1 MNERLEQCVKQNKWE
16 IEKLEKSVA
25 EYKKNL
31 AEELRKAAD
40 RIEQAEANVLYKPET
55 SWITSYL
62 ELIENAQTDLKA
74 AYQHRE
80 ALKYIVGE

>member
-40 RIEQAEANVLYKPET
+40 RIEKAEAALYQPEM
-55 SWITSYL
+55 SSINSYI
-62 ELIENAQTDLKA
+62 ELIENAQTDLIA
-74 AYQHRE
+74 AYQHRTT
-80 ALKYIVGE
+80 LKYIFGK